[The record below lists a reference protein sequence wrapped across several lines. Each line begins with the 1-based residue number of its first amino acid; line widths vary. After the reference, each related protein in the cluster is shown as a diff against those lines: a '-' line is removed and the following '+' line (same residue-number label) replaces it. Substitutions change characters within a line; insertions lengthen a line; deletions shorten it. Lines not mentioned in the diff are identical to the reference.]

1 MSPGPAAN
9 GSEPFCRRR
18 SRWWP
23 GALVLATTLVFTS
36 CSAHRAQIVPVGK
49 TQRGVASWYGPTFH
63 GKATAS
69 GEIFDT
75 YRLTAAHK
83 TLPFGALVEV
93 KNLENGKTV
102 RVRINDR
109 GPFVR
114 GRIIDLTYAAAEEI
128 GMLADGTARVELTVL
143 PFGTLAPD
151 DPVLAGLPRFTVQV
165 GAFGDSG
172 RARALAEELRAKYP
186 ETVVSDDGAW
196 HRVQVGQFT
205 DRSVADALCDEL
217 QKMGFAALIVALH

>member
-1 MSPGPAAN
+1 MSPGPAAT
-9 GSEPFCRRR
+9 GSEPFC
-18 SRWWP
+18 SRWWL
-23 GALVLATTLVFTS
+23 GAFVLATTLVFAS

-75 YRLTAAHK
+75 YRMTAAHK

-114 GRIIDLTYAAAEEI
+114 GRVIDLTYAAAEEI
-128 GMLADGTARVELTVL
+128 GMLADGTAKVELTVL

-172 RARALAEELRAKYP
+172 RARALAEELRARYP

-205 DRSVADALCDEL
+205 DRTVADALCDEL

>member
-1 MSPGPAAN
+1 MTSGARGGEPA
-9 GSEPFCRRR
+9 CRPWRTAALGC
-18 SRWWP
+18 
-23 GALVLATTLVFTS
+23 GALAATLFVAG
-36 CSAHRAQIVPVGK
+36 CSARRAEIVPVGK

-63 GKATAS
+63 GKQTAS

-93 KNLENGKTV
+93 RNLENGRTV

-114 GRIIDLTYAAAEEI
+114 GRVIDLTYAAAEEI
-128 GMLADGTARVELTVL
+128 GMLGSGTARVELTVL

-151 DPVLAGLPRFTVQV
+151 DPVLAGLPRYTVQI
-165 GAFGDSG
+165 GAFGDSL
-172 RARALAEELRAKYP
+172 RARALAEELRTKYP
-186 ETVVSDDGAW
+186 ETTVSDDGAW

-205 DRSVADALCDEL
+205 DRSLADEL
-217 QKMGFAALIVALH
+217 RQQLQKLGFAALVVVMR